1 MNEQKKEAAA
11 QWWAECNKR
20 IYDFPEKPARSIF
33 EQGFEAGQAAQQS
46 EPSTNAVPDAWRE
59 LMQEFVDAM
68 VDYQMDVEESP
79 PFKHRDMMDRARDL
93 LATDSHD
100 RKTNVC
106 HCYESRL
113 AAESDGTRCY
123 DCPNVFQKEESSTE
137 IPVKEESLVRGFQSR
152 VEPWLIECF
161 GEAVAND
168 SQERSHRF
176 LEEALELVQ
185 ATGCTEDEAVALV
198 KYVYGRPVGEPSQ
211 EVGGAMVTL
220 AALCQA
226 NGLDMH
232 QAGETELARV
242 WTKIPQI
249 QAKQAS
255 KPAMSPLP
263 GVYPD
268 RQPIDSEG
276 GHHD

>member
-1 MNEQKKEAAA
+1 MTTEYQINSLNDFLDVPEEEWVMFDTYVTTHLEPDGSGHAFYETEEWESEEVFDVKTMLELRAATAERLAEIDSTAYQESPMNE
-11 QWWAECNKR
+11 
-20 IYDFPEKPARSIF
+20 
-33 EQGFEAGQAAQQS
+33 
-46 EPSTNAVPDAWRE
+46 
-59 LMQEFVDAM
+59 
-68 VDYQMDVEESP
+68 
-79 PFKHRDMMDRARDL
+79 
-93 LATDSHD
+93 
-100 RKTNVC
+100 
-106 HCYESRL
+106 
-113 AAESDGTRCY
+113 
-123 DCPNVFQKEESSTE
+123 QKEESSTE